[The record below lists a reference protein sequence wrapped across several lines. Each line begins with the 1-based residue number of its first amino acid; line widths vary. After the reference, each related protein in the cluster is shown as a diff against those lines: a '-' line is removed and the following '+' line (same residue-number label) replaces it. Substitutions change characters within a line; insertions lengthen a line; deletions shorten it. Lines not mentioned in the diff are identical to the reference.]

1 MQNKLKIIEHQHSGK
16 LKAHEHTS
24 YIPLALLVLV
34 ACILTAIFS
43 YSTFAEAGSP
53 AVPGPTSDSVSLTG
67 TVPTKPPNVAAKITS
82 PRDGQ
87 HFSISPVNVAGTC
100 SDGSLIEIYKNDI
113 FAGSTPC
120 DSGGKFSFDVDL
132 LYGKNI
138 LVAKIYDVLN
148 QAGPDSEP
156 VTVFYDAQPPNTGA
170 FSSLDLRGAQLVLS
184 TDAVYRGKFPN
195 QMLNVP
201 ISIIGGVSPYA
212 VSVDWGDAGSNV
224 IPRGNNTVFNAS
236 HAYKKPGIFKIILKG
251 TDSDQRVAFLQVA
264 AFINGQPSVIA
275 ASTTHKPSPNWLLLI
290 LPLLAV
296 AVTLVAS
303 FWLGERREKR
313 ILGSTNPPSTPPLGA
328 TPQPQT

>member
-1 MQNKLKIIEHQHSGK
+1 MYEKLKIIERQHTAR
-16 LKAHEHTS
+16 LRPHEHTS
-24 YIPLALLVLV
+24 YVALALLVLV
-34 ACILTAIFS
+34 AGVLLAMFS
-43 YSTFAEAGSP
+43 FSTFAEAGSP

-67 TVPTKPPNVAAKITS
+67 TVPTEPPKVAATITN

-87 HFSISPVNVAGTC
+87 HFSTSPITVAGTC
-100 SDGSLIEIYKNDI
+100 SDGSLIEIYKNNI

-138 LVAKIYDVLN
+138 LIAKIYDVLN
-148 QAGPDSEP
+148 QAGPDSNP
-156 VTVFYDAQPPNTGA
+156 VTVFYDAQPPQTGA
-170 FSSLDLRGAQLVLS
+170 ITSLNLSGTQLVLS

-201 ISIIGGVSPYA
+201 VSIIGGVAPFA
-212 VSVDWGDAGSNV
+212 VSVDWGDSGNNV

-236 HAYKKPGIFKIILKG
+236 HSYKKPGIFKIILKG

-275 ASTTHKPSPNWLLLI
+275 STTTKHPNNLWI
-290 LPLLAV
+290 LWIVFAVLA
-296 AVTLVAS
+296 TIVAS
-303 FWLGERREKR
+303 FWLGEKREKR
-313 ILGSTNPPSTPPLGA
+313 ILGNTNTPATPPLGA

>member
-1 MQNKLKIIEHQHSGK
+1 MYQKLKIISHQHSGR
-16 LKAHEHTS
+16 LRPHEHTS
-24 YIPLALLVLV
+24 YVPLAFLILVTCV
-34 ACILTAIFS
+34 LTAIFS
-43 YSTFAEAGSP
+43 YSTLVEAGTP

-67 TVPTKPPNVAAKITS
+67 SVPETPPKVAATITS

-87 HFSISPVNVAGTC
+87 HFSISPVNIAGTC
-100 SDGSLIEIYKNDI
+100 TKGALIEIYKNDI

-120 DSGGKFSFDVDL
+120 DDSGKFSFDVDL

-138 LVAKIYDVLN
+138 LVAKIFDVLN
-148 QAGPDSEP
+148 QAGPDSSP
-156 VTVFYDAQPPNTGA
+156 VTVFYDAQPPNTG
-170 FSSLDLRGAQLVLS
+170 SITSLNLSGTQLILS
-184 TDAVYRGKFPN
+184 TDAVYRGKFPD

-201 ISIIGGVSPYA
+201 VSIIGGVAPYA
-212 VSVDWGDAGSNV
+212 VSVDWGDAGNNV
-224 IPRGNNTVFNAS
+224 IPRGNTTVFNAS

-275 ASTTHKPSPNWLLLI
+275 ASATNKPSPNWLFLI

-313 ILGSTNPPSTPPLGA
+313 ILQGTNPVAAPPLGA
-328 TPQPQT
+328 TPQPQA